1 MLAHWKKSYDQ
12 PRQHIKKQKHYFADK
27 CLYSQRY
34 GFSSSHVW
42 MWDLDHKESWAL
54 KNWSFGTVLL
64 EKTLE
69 SPLDCKEI
77 KPVNPKGNQPWIFI
91 GRTDDK
97 AEAPIL
103 WLTDVKNQLIR
114 KDPDSGKD
122 WMASPTQWTW
132 AWASSR
138 RWWRTGKPGVLQSMG
153 SQRVR
158 HNWAIEQKQQI
169 LNISI
174 NVLNKLFKSSH
185 ILKIAAFI
193 STRKK
198 KIPLATLTQIIW

>member
-1 MLAHWKKSYDQ
+1 
-12 PRQHIKKQKHYFADK
+12 
-27 CLYSQRY
+27 
-34 GFSSSHVW
+34 
-42 MWDLDHKESWAL
+42 MWELDYKESWVL
-54 KNWSFGTVLL
+54 KNWYFWTVVLD
-64 EKTLE
+64 KTLE

-77 KPVNPKGNQPWIFI
+77 HPVHLKGSQFWIFI
-91 GRTDDK
+91 RRTD
-97 AEAPIL
+97 AEALIL
-103 WLTDVKNQLIR
+103 WPPDAKSQLIR